1 MGALDTEPVVY
12 IGTGGGIVSAV
23 VVLIGSFTGLADDQ
37 LAAIAGIL
45 LIIVPPV
52 LALIQRRYVSPVA
65 RVDDRRPELPPP

>member
-1 MGALDTEPVVY
+1 MSLMDTEPVVY

-23 VVLIGSFTGLADDQ
+23 VVLIGSFTGLRDDQ

-52 LALIQRRYVSPVA
+52 LAVIQRRYVSPVA
-65 RVDDRRPELPPP
+65 RVEHRRPDLPRP